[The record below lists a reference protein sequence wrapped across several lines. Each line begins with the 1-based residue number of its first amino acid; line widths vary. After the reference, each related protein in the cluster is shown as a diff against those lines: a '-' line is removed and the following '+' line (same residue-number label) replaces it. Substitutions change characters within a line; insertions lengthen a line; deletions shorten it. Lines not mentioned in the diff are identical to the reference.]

1 MQFDSMQ
8 LNWIWIEFKYIEWIH
23 KLKLIE
29 LNMIF
34 FSFGFNMVCVFVE
47 ISIKLNLIEFNSIQF
62 NNKGKKKGGKRDPYF
77 LSHID
82 S

>member
-1 MQFDSMQ
+1 
-8 LNWIWIEFKYIEWIH
+8 
-23 KLKLIE
+23 
-29 LNMIF
+29 MIF